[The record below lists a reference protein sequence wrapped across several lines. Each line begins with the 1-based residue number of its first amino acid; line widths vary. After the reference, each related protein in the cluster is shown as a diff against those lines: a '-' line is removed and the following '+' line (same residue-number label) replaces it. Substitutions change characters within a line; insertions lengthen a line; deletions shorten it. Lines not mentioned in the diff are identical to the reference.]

1 MKHTRVAIVGGGLA
15 GLYAARQLARLG
27 VDHLILEARETV
39 GGRILSRPVSASPS
53 RPPQGPVLGPQAR
66 DRFDLGA
73 TWYWPSLQPQLH
85 RLIEAS
91 GLGTFVQPDGGDW
104 LLERSHVAP
113 PQRVGGHPS
122 SPPSMRLL
130 GGMAALTEALTSTLA
145 PERLR
150 VGHAVT
156 RLRAVGD
163 GVHLQIAVRESDGE
177 GNGNATVDLLAD
189 RVILAVP
196 PRIAASAIDFSPA
209 LPARLAQDWSGTP
222 TWMAPHAKY
231 LAVYDTPFWR
241 QEGLAGSA
249 RSTVGPM
256 GEIHDASMPGASAAL
271 FGFIGLPAQV
281 RGGIGQHALIQA
293 CRAQLVRLFGA
304 RAAEPRAEWLQDW
317 ARERHT
323 ATPRD
328 DTAQGHGT
336 SSPAAEP
343 ETGVWRHR
351 IVGGASEWSPEFP
364 GYLAGAVDAAERA
377 VQRVSAAA
385 GHDTRGTPT

>member
-91 GLGTFVQPDGGDW
+91 GLGTFVQPDHGDW
-104 LLERSHVAP
+104 LLERSHTSP
-113 PQRVGGHPS
+113 PARVGGYPS
-122 SPPSMRLL
+122 SPPSMRLV
-130 GGMAALTEALTSTLA
+130 GGVAALTDALAAGLD
-145 PERLR
+145 PNRLR
-150 VGHAVT
+150 LDHAVSRLQAVDDGV
-156 RLRAVGD
+156 RLR
-163 GVHLQIAVRESDGE
+163 IAVRDG
-177 GNGNATVDLLAD
+177 TVDLLAD

-196 PRIAASAIDFSPA
+196 PRIAAFAIDFSPA
-209 LPARLAQDWSGTP
+209 LPPRLARDWSSTP

-231 LAVYDTPFWR
+231 LAVYDVPFWR
-241 QEGLAGSA
+241 EEGLAGA
-249 RSTVGPM
+249 AQSTVGPM
-256 GEIHDASMPGASAAL
+256 GEIHDASTPGGRGAL
-271 FGFIGLPAQV
+271 FGFIGWPA
-281 RGGIGQHALIQA
+281 RIRDEIGQAALMQA
-293 CRAQLVRLFGA
+293 CRDQLVRLFGA

-317 ARERHT
+317 AQERHT
-323 ATPRD
+323 ATPED
-328 DTAQGHGT
+328 ATAQAHA
-336 SSPAAEP
+336 SPPAAVP
-343 ETGVWRHR
+343 ETGEWRDR
-351 IVGGASEWSPEFP
+351 IVGGASEWSPTFP

-377 VQRVSAAA
+377 VQWASTAADRSTTGA
-385 GHDTRGTPT
+385 ST